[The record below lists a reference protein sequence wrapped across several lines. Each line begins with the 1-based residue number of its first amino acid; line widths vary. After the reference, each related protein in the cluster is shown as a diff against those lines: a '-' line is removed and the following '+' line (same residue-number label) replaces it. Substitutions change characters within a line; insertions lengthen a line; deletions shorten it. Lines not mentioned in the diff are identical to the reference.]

1 MAGTGKKR
9 FWEIDALRGTA
20 ILMMVSFHT
29 IFDLQYFAGWNFEV
43 STGFWLYFAR
53 LTAGIFVF
61 LVGISLAISMQ
72 RTEENL
78 KKNPEKKLERN
89 SKNLFWKKY
98 LKRGAGI
105 FSLGLII
112 TLFTGLIFPEN
123 TIFFGILHLIGL
135 TIMISPAF
143 YKKNWS
149 GLLLGLGAISTGFIL
164 HNLRFS
170 FTWLLWLGVIPTGF
184 SSFDYTPLL
193 PWAGL
198 VLLGLWCGER
208 IYRNGKRS
216 FGFPE
221 YGLVFPF
228 NLLSFLGRHSLLI
241 YFLHQPLI
249 FAGIILFCK

>member
-1 MAGTGKKR
+1 MAGTGTKR
-9 FWEIDALRGTA
+9 FWEIDGLRGIA

-43 STGFWLYFAR
+43 SSGFWLYFAR

-72 RTEENL
+72 RTEKSL
-78 KKNPEKKLERN
+78 KKNSEKN
-89 SKNLFWKKY
+89 SENIFWRKY
-98 LKRGAGI
+98 LKRGARI

-112 TLFTGLIFPEN
+112 TLFTELIFPAN

-135 TIMISPAF
+135 TIMVSPAF
-143 YKKNWS
+143 YKKSWS
-149 GLLLGLGAISTGFIL
+149 GVLGLGALGTGFLI

-170 FTWLLWLGVIPTGF
+170 FPWLLWLGLVPTGF

-198 VLLGLWCGER
+198 VLFGLWCGER
-208 IYRNGKRS
+208 IYKDGERS
-216 FGFPE
+216 FGFPD
-221 YGLVFPF
+221 YGTIIPF
-228 NLLSFLGRHSLLI
+228 NLLSFLGRHSLII

-249 FAGIILFCK
+249 FAGIMLLSG